1 MREVDTTKLT
11 REDYE
16 HLLQANFLALN
27 KEIVRDNMLFIKEVQ
42 LQERLQRDK
51 RQMQLQIQQQL
62 FDPQYSANEAYY
74 NHVPYTPTMDALSNG
89 HHSRHGSSGGNASSS
104 RNSLEAASSS
114 SVALHHSHVYYSP
127 YPPPTLEEFQDG
139 SHAQGGGRSASWSSP
154 MREPPVTD
162 ASQTRPRGTSHA
174 DYTPY
179 YPTGMVMHQQYH
191 GNVDMSSASPSI
203 PHSSGHD
210 HSPPRSS
217 GDSPREDSPVTA
229 ER

>member
-11 REDYE
+11 RDDYE
-16 HLLQANFLALN
+16 HLLRANFLALN

-51 RQMQLQIQQQL
+51 RQMQLQMQQQL
-62 FDPQYSANEAYY
+62 FDPQYSANIPANEAYY
-74 NHVPYTPTMDALSNG
+74 NHVPYTPMDPLSSG
-89 HHSRHGSSGGNASSS
+89 HHSRHASSGNASSS
-104 RNSLEAASSS
+104 RNSLEAS

-139 SHAQGGGRSASWSSP
+139 SHAQGGRSASWSSP
-154 MREPPVTD
+154 MRESPVD

-179 YPTGMVMHQQYH
+179 YPTGMVMHQHYP
-191 GNVDMSSASPSI
+191 GNMDMFSSPSK
-203 PHSSGHD
+203 PRSSGHD

-217 GDSPREDSPVTA
+217 GDSPREESPAT
-229 ER
+229 EL